1 MGHALRYRDESELP
15 DSLRRQVESV
25 RKKTADHALRRLSDE
40 IERAAHDNAAVDVVP
55 TGMPPRKPRRPRRD
69 LEHNEQVVLI
79 NRIKALAV
87 NDPRFALAADRTHAI
102 PNGGGRSRAE
112 AGRLKAEGVKSGVSD
127 LFVALPAAAQHGLYI
142 EMKAAKG
149 RVSDEQRA
157 WIERSLAL
165 GYPAHVCWSAD
176 EAFEIWRAY
185 VESSF
190 EA

>member
-15 DSLRRQVESV
+15 ESMQRLLARARANGERVGWAFSKEKPPKQVT
-25 RKKTADHALRRLSDE
+25 RK
-40 IERAAHDNAAVDVVP
+40 
-55 TGMPPRKPRRPRRD
+55 PRRD

-127 LFVALPAAAQHGLYI
+127 LFLALPAGSRHGLYI
-142 EMKAAKG
+142 EMKASEG
-149 RVSDEQRA
+149 RVSDDQNKWLQRSC
-157 WIERSLAL
+157 EL
-165 GYPAHVCWSAD
+165 GYAAHVCWSAD
-176 EAFEIWRAY
+176 EAFQTWMAY

-190 EA
+190 QP